1 MQGNQDIY
9 VAKYS
14 LAIFIVSLVLILE
27 KKFKVYQDLEYFM
40 VKYPMSYLIG
50 TELVY
55 YWIREMLVLFI

>member
-27 KKFKVYQDLEYFM
+27 KKFKDYQDLEYFM
-40 VKYPMSYLIG
+40 EKYPISYLIG
-50 TELVY
+50 TEMIY
-55 YWIREMLVLFI
+55 YWIHEMLVLFI